1 MSLEPIPLK
10 GRMFIVVAILLAA
23 LTAGAATT
31 PVLPDQFA
39 GWKMSGKPVISQDA
53 TKADPAFAPLLKE
66 YGFTDLETGTY
77 TKPGRGMRIRA
88 ARFADASGAYGAFTF
103 YRQPEMTEAR
113 IGDQG
118 ASSNLRI
125 LFYRGNILVDTV
137 LDRATAMSAAEL
149 RELADSLPRPS
160 GGLGK
165 LPNLPNYLPTEKL
178 VAGSRRYIIG
188 PVGLSAASAP
198 LPETAVGFNRGAE
211 VALGRYATSG
221 GQATLMVL
229 SYPTPQIATERLR
242 AIEAVL
248 GISGRTSG
256 RTSSVTSGGSAS
268 GQNGSSDDRAGSR
281 AKRSGPLVAVVW
293 GQVPTSEADSLL
305 AGVNYDAEVTWNQNT
320 FLGRRNNLANL
331 LVGII
336 ILVAIL
342 AGGALVS
349 GLLFGGFRVVMRRM
363 LPGRLF
369 DRSKDGEIISLHLR
383 E

>member
-1 MSLEPIPLK
+1 MNLVVTPITV
-10 GRMFIVVAILLAA
+10 RAFIVVAILAEA
-23 LTAGAATT
+23 LVAGAATT

-77 TKPGRGMRIRA
+77 TKPGRDMRIRA

-178 VAGSRRYIIG
+178 VAGSRRYIVG
-188 PVGLSAASAP
+188 PVGLSDASAP

-248 GISGRTSG
+248 GISGRTS
-256 RTSSVTSGGSAS
+256 SVASGGSAS

-293 GQVPTSEADSLL
+293 GPVSSSETDSLL

-342 AGGALVS
+342 VGGALVS
-349 GLLFGGFRVVMRRM
+349 GLLFGGFRVVMRRVF
-363 LPGRLF
+363 PGRLF

>member
-1 MSLEPIPLK
+1 LSLEPIPLK
-10 GRMFIVVAILLAA
+10 GLMFIVVAILLAA

-178 VAGSRRYIIG
+178 VPGSRRYIVG
-188 PVGLSAASAP
+188 PVGLSDASAP
-198 LPETAVGFNRGAE
+198 LPADVVGFSRGAE
-211 VALGRYATSG
+211 VALGRYGTSG

-242 AIEAVL
+242 AIEASL
-248 GISGRTSG
+248 GISGGTSSGTSG
-256 RTSSVTSGGSAS
+256 RSAS
-268 GQNGSSDDRAGSR
+268 GQNGSSDDRAGSG

-342 AGGALVS
+342 VGGALVS
-349 GLLFGGFRVVMRRM
+349 GILFGGFRVLMKRL